1 MVILEQKS
9 VVGQEHSGNPTE
21 GQGMERPAI
30 GELLRSLRGG
40 RTLRQVEADTGVS
53 NAYLCNLEGGL
64 KRPGI
69 RTLSKLSDYYQV
81 PLQDLLQTAGLDT
94 TVKVAASQGSTLD
107 VQRSYDFVIADP
119 DFRQLPKPQGAPPID
134 SQRFI
139 VAMYQF
145 YTGKKLL

>member
-1 MVILEQKS
+1 MVSLEQIS
-9 VVGQEHSGNPTE
+9 EVGQEHPVTPTE

-40 RTLRQVEADTGVS
+40 RTLRQVEVDTGVS

-69 RTLSKLSDYYQV
+69 RTLSKLADYYQV
-81 PLQDLLQTAGLDT
+81 PLQELLQTAGLDT
-94 TVKVAASQGSTLD
+94 TKMASFHGSAQD

-119 DFRQLPKPQGAPPID
+119 DFGQLPKPQGAPPID

>member
-1 MVILEQKS
+1 MVILEQIS
-9 VVGQEHSGNPTE
+9 EYSQEHSIPPAE

-30 GELLRSLRGG
+30 GELLRSLRGR

-69 RTLSKLSDYYQV
+69 RTLSKLADYYQV

-134 SQRFI
+134 SR
-139 VAMYQF
+139 
-145 YTGKKLL
+145 GSS

>member
-1 MVILEQKS
+1 MVTLEQKS
-9 VVGQEHSGNPTE
+9 VFSQEHSDTPTE

-30 GELLRSLRGG
+30 GELLRSLREG

-69 RTLSKLSDYYQV
+69 KTLAKLADYYQV
-81 PLQDLLQTAGLDT
+81 PLQNLLQTAGLDT
-94 TVKVAASQGSTLD
+94 TATVAASHGSALD
-107 VQRSYDFVIADP
+107 VRRSYAFVMADP
-119 DFRQLPKPQGAPPID
+119 NFRQIPKPKGAPPID
-134 SQRFI
+134 CQRFI

>member
-1 MVILEQKS
+1 
-9 VVGQEHSGNPTE
+9 
-21 GQGMERPAI
+21 MERPAI

-69 RTLSKLSDYYQV
+69 RTLAKLSDYYQV

-119 DFRQLPKPQGAPPID
+119 DFGQLPKPQGSPSID

>member
-1 MVILEQKS
+1 MVILEQTS
-9 VVGQEHSGNPTE
+9 VLSQEHPVTPNE
-21 GQGMERPAI
+21 GQGMEKPAI

-40 RTLRQVEADTGVS
+40 RTLRQVEVDTGVS

-69 RTLSKLSDYYQV
+69 RTLSKLANYYQV
-81 PLQDLLQTAGLDT
+81 PLQELLQTAGLDT
-94 TVKVAASQGSTLD
+94 TTMASFHGSAQD

-119 DFRQLPKPQGAPPID
+119 DFGQLPKPQGAPPID